1 MARKIITKIG
11 TGKTLF
17 TNDTLSQEFQKND
30 CEKRHVGSKS
40 TYYVV
45 KGTHIAS
52 TKEEA
57 NRLAQEDIEAN
68 GQAFANTNGT
78 CTPLDEPQVLKAETF
93 NTVTETVTPYNLTII
108 NKVPK
113 KIENKEFLLIVDI
126 LVGTKYIAEGLVIN
140 AAEPKLVLPYTNP
153 DGKSVRIDIQ
163 KLIYDDELVGEYAL
177 TKVTPLDEVGKLE
190 QHFSTNPQTCYWSEN
205 PGDIQLEFAYN
216 AHKQPTVEFLA
227 GWRDCDGVKLQIKSS
242 TYVVDFVKDYPLGFI
257 TKQWGGKGVVLTPDL
272 REIGNKMKDVEIRLI
287 PASNTFIN
295 FDFTKLTSN
304 VGEAKQDGNDAVIT
318 ISQLDLDTDVKIEFN
333 VVGV

>member
-1 MARKIITKIG
+1 MGKRIINKTG

-57 NRLAQEDIEAN
+57 NRLAQEDIETN
-68 GQAFANTNGT
+68 GQTFANINGT

-93 NTVTETVTPYNLTII
+93 NAVTETVTPYNLTII

-140 AAEPKLVLPYTNP
+140 AAEPKLVLPFTNP

-163 KLIYDDELVGEYAL
+163 KLIYDDELVGEYSL
-177 TKVTPLDEVGKLE
+177 SKVTPLDESAKLE
-190 QHFSTNPQTCYWSEN
+190 NHFTTNPQTCYWSEN
-205 PGDIQLEFAYN
+205 PENIELEFNYN

-242 TYVVDFVKDYPLGFI
+242 TYVADFVQDYPLGFI
-257 TKQWGGKGVVLTPDL
+257 TKQWDGKGIVLTPDL

-287 PASNTFIN
+287 PASNVYSN
-295 FDFTKLTSN
+295 FKFTKLTSN
-304 VGEAKQDGNDAVIT
+304 VGEVKQDGNDAIIS

-333 VVGV
+333 VIGV